1 MTTKFTTMN
10 RKTKPISMYR
20 YPYKL
25 WVDYDYTKD
34 IRCLREMSLVTQ
46 TYEVNGM
53 TIDFKF
59 YKGDEENFKSYIE
72 KVLWIF
78 GLDVSFDHSST
89 DYDDYDFHRYVV
101 DYTSNTDHYTL
112 LCNSCEVYGNVK
124 TKKYVEIF
132 PTKQS
137 KEDRSERM
145 TLYGYFDNSKFAVF
159 ENCEMRVDERENNT
173 KTPSKLLLDNHN
185 KKSMIDDISERVKEL
200 SSQELREIKNQ
211 IFKMKSPLKEVV

>member
-1 MTTKFTTMN
+1 MTTKYTTMN

-20 YPYKL
+20 YPYRL
-25 WVDYDYTKD
+25 WENYDYRND
-34 IRCLREMSLVTQ
+34 IDCVNEMSLVTQ

-78 GLDVSFDHSST
+78 GLDVSFFHSST
-89 DYDDYDFHRYVV
+89 DYEDLHFHRYVV
-101 DYTSNTDHYTL
+101 DYTSNTDHYTV
-112 LCNSCEVYGNVK
+112 LCNNCEVYGYVK

-132 PTKQS
+132 PTKQF

-145 TLYGYFDNSKFAVF
+145 TLFGYFDNGIFTVF
-159 ENCEMRVDERENNT
+159 ENCEISDDEREKNT

-185 KKSMIDDISERVKEL
+185 KKSMVDDISECVKEL
-200 SSQELREIKNQ
+200 SSEQLREIKDQ
-211 IFKMKSPLKEVV
+211 ILMMNSPLKEVV